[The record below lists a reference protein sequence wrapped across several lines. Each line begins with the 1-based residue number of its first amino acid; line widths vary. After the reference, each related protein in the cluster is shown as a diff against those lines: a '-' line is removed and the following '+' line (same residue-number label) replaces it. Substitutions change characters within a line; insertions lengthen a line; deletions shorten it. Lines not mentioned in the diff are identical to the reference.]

1 MHTIQVSV
9 RDKIATQTDGT
20 VVINGNSDYSIEF
33 DFDAEWADLNNK
45 IGIFAYND
53 AAAHKWAYQPVMFS
67 GNTCTVPILRDIHC
81 VYVGVTAGNVR
92 VTTPAKVQC
101 RLSISDYAD
110 TEEPPSADIWG
121 QILEKLDELQAEID
135 EIKAGGVGGTPDWAQ
150 NDPNG
155 AGYIKNRCGGYDD
168 VQTKESELLS
178 LNCPADENSAGTLAP
193 PSFFPPSAGDII
205 SVTVDGIT
213 KEYTLAE
220 ETVDGNSVLWFGT
233 QNPSSVTDID
243 AFFAS
248 DKWYGAFGINGSG
261 TNLSIGILYG
271 SLSEI
276 AGKTVG
282 LKQRCLVSVPVKISR
297 KYLDV
302 DETVIKT
309 TAKGALY
316 RASVTDGVDT
326 LGENAT
332 NLGVQ
337 AGAKGKLSLSAGNN
351 TKAKGAYSAAFG
363 ESTES
368 GGIASA
374 AFGKNTK
381 TTGLYA
387 TAFGTS
393 TKATGK
399 QSVAFGEST
408 EASNESAVAF
418 GYNTKAT
425 GAYSAAFGY
434 LSTASNENAVAFGN
448 RVKASGVC
456 SAAFGY
462 GTKAVKQTQ
471 FVCGLNNEEDTANR
485 YRFIVGIGTA
495 NASKNGFAVTTKGE
509 IVLPD
514 PTATPTRYMKARF
527 NSDGTITLIP
537 LADGTKS
544 YTTECTANRVTAIT
558 AESTDAQ
565 YPTAKAVYDALQD
578 INIPS
583 GTDISLNVTGAT
595 VGQTIKVKAVD
606 ADGKPTAW
614 EAVDMAAGDT
624 EVWEKVCQVTT
635 TEDVSFIYQPF
646 DGYYKKIRAIF
657 LGESTTAYT
666 VWVYP
671 NTETRPSGADIAYIF
686 NAPYANAGKYT
697 IVGEFSSSPYPAH
710 DSSDNWYRGR
720 CSVARERKPQGLHA
734 GWGDSLFD
742 NYVNNTYAKD
752 IAQGVKSLYWTHN
765 AGEIKAGAQMVV
777 YGVKA

>member
-20 VVINGNSDYSIEF
+20 VIINGNSDYSIEF
-33 DFDAEWADLNNK
+33 DFDAEWANLNNK

-121 QILEKLDELQAEID
+121 QILAKLDELQTEID

-168 VQTKESELLS
+168 VQTRESELLS
-178 LNCPADENSAGTLAP
+178 LDCPADENSAGTLAP

-248 DKWYGAFGINGSG
+248 DKWYGDFGINGSG

-282 LKQRCLVSVPVKISR
+282 LKQRRLLVVPVKINR
-297 KYLDV
+297 RYLDV
-302 DETVIKT
+302 PDWAKADSKPTYTANDVGAVPTDSVT
-309 TAKGALY
+309 TA
-316 RASVTDGVDT
+316 V
-326 LGENAT
+326 N
-332 NLGVQ
+332 
-337 AGAKGKLSLSAGNN
+337 
-351 TKAKGAYSAAFG
+351 
-363 ESTES
+363 
-368 GGIASA
+368 
-374 AFGKNTK
+374 
-381 TTGLYA
+381 
-387 TAFGTS
+387 
-393 TKATGK
+393 
-399 QSVAFGEST
+399 
-408 EASNESAVAF
+408 
-418 GYNTKAT
+418 
-425 GAYSAAFGY
+425 
-434 LSTASNENAVAFGN
+434 
-448 RVKASGVC
+448 
-456 SAAFGY
+456 
-462 GTKAVKQTQ
+462 
-471 FVCGLNNEEDTANR
+471 
-485 YRFIVGIGTA
+485 
-495 NASKNGFAVTTKGE
+495 
-509 IVLPD
+509 
-514 PTATPTRYMKARF
+514 
-527 NSDGTITLIP
+527 
-537 LADGTKS
+537 
-544 YTTECTANRVTAIT
+544 
-558 AESTDAQ
+558 AESTNENV
-565 YPTAKAVYDALQD
+565 PTAKAVYDALQD
-578 INIPS
+578 IGIPS

-614 EAVDMAAGDT
+614 EAVDMAAGGT

-635 TEDVSFIYQPF
+635 TENVSFIYQPF
-646 DGYYKKIRAIF
+646 GGYYKKIRAIF
-657 LGESTTAYT
+657 AAESTAACQ
-666 VWVYP
+666 VWIYP
-671 NTETRPSGADIAYIF
+671 NTETRPGAADRAYIF
-686 NAPYANAGKYT
+686 NAPYAAAGQYT
-697 IVGEFSSSPYPAH
+697 IVGEFSIEPYPSPDDAK
-710 DSSDNWYRGR
+710 YRYLGKN
-720 CSVARERKPQGLHA
+720 CVERKGFPGCVHA
-734 GWGDSLFD
+734 SEIHE
-742 NYVNNTYAKD
+742 NYIDNTYAKD
-752 IAQGVKSLYWTHN
+752 LSQGVKSLYWTHS